1 MVLAETFHGLDPL
14 SRGET
19 NIFQGSPLLL
29 QVWLM
34 DHIKYIISNAMCYTM
49 LCMLEW
55 TRKGKHRIGTPRT
68 RDLRGSALMAY
79 IHGGIP

>member
-34 DHIKYIISNAMCYTM
+34 DHMGILSLPTIATYGPGDYVG
-49 LCMLEW
+49 
-55 TRKGKHRIGTPRT
+55 RKLQLFGCQT
-68 RDLRGSALMAY
+68 
-79 IHGGIP
+79 